1 MQLQNIDR
9 VQKLYFMGAN
19 MKQYEYQLINKT
31 SGRVEHVRA
40 TAKTADIARL
50 QIVLMYGRQFE
61 VLDLYSNI
69 NPPHHVLGEIDC
81 SDFPDSD
88 IQWLINE
95 VAKQEVAA

>member
-1 MQLQNIDR
+1 MLSLFINSKG
-9 VQKLYFMGAN
+9 VN
-19 MKQYEYQLINKT
+19 MKQFEYQLINKT
-31 SGRVEHVRA
+31 SGRVEHARA

-61 VLDLYSNI
+61 VLELYSNV
-69 NPPHHVLGEIDC
+69 NPPHYVLGEIDC

-95 VAKQEVAA
+95 VAKQEVSA

>member
-1 MQLQNIDR
+1 
-9 VQKLYFMGAN
+9 

-31 SGRVEHVRA
+31 SGRVEHARA

-61 VLDLYSNI
+61 VLELYSNI

-95 VAKQEVAA
+95 VAKQEVSA

>member
-1 MQLQNIDR
+1 
-9 VQKLYFMGAN
+9 
-19 MKQYEYQLINKT
+19 MKQYEYQLINKN
-31 SGRVEHVRA
+31 SGRVEHARA

-69 NPPHHVLGEIDC
+69 NPAHHVLGEIDC

-95 VAKQEVAA
+95 VAKQEVTA